1 MAGQKPDPQ
10 HPFGHGRIEYL
21 SGLIVSA
28 AVLIM
33 AFELIKSSIEKI
45 LHPETIESS
54 PLILIILTASILVKC
69 YMAYYNRSLGK
80 KLDSTVM
87 SATAADSFS
96 DMVSTSVV
104 LLVTIASPFTDFN
117 LDGWCG
123 ILVGIFIFYTGI
135 TSMKETIDPLLGQ
148 PPTKELV
155 QQILDIVDA
164 YPSVLGIHDLL
175 VHDYGPGHLI
185 ISLHVEVSAS
195 GDILMIH
202 DEIDNIERELKQALF
217 LTILE
222 AEAHLRSIFSYR
234 FAEKYKADPY
244 AYLNL
249 SNYKNDNI
257 DGMLSVIQTIS
268 KISRTI
274 DCYKRRQEEGSI
286 IHYLKKYKY
295 VPIWVLIN
303 YLSFGELRTLLEKSP
318 EDIQN
323 NVARDCMDFVSQN
336 IQGEL
341 EVFHPGTLCSFVA
354 NINEIRNIC
363 AHNNRIIGFKCH
375 HDDKY
380 WKPLHSKYHIVSTD
394 LRRSAYSVFIS
405 LQCFVSQT
413 EYGILHN
420 TILKRTKTLS
430 RNLRAISVNEIL
442 LKLGF
447 PEDWHLKEQRLSQ

>member
-1 MAGQKPDPQ
+1 MKDFKTLDEQIDILKSRGLVINNETRAK
-10 HPFGHGRIEYL
+10 EYL
-21 SGLIVSA
+21 LSQNYYNLINGYANFFPRSG
-28 AVLIM
+28 
-33 AFELIKSSIEKI
+33 ENY
-45 LHPETIESS
+45 
-54 PLILIILTASILVKC
+54 TAST
-69 YMAYYNRSLGK
+69 N
-80 KLDSTVM
+80 
-87 SATAADSFS
+87 
-96 DMVSTSVV
+96 
-104 LLVTIASPFTDFN
+104 FN
-117 LDGWCG
+117 E
-123 ILVGIFIFYTGI
+123 I
-135 TSMKETIDPLLGQ
+135 TSLY
-148 PPTKELV
+148 V
-155 QQILDIVDA
+155 F
-164 YPSVLGIHDLL
+164 
-175 VHDYGPGHLI
+175 
-185 ISLHVEVSAS
+185 
-195 GDILMIH
+195 
-202 DEIDNIERELKQALF
+202 EREFKQTLLLA
-217 LTILE
+217 ILE
-222 AEAHLRSIFSYR
+222 AETHLRSIFAYR
-234 FAEKYKADPY
+234 FAEMYQNEPY
-244 AYLNL
+244 AYLNIKCYEQNKIL
-249 SNYKNDNI
+249 SATKTISN
-257 DGMLSVIQTIS
+257 LSQTILNHN
-268 KISRTI
+268 K
-274 DCYKRRQEEGSI
+274 YHKNGSI
-286 IHYLKKYKY
+286 AHYVKKYNH

-375 HDDKY
+375 HDDKF

>member
-1 MAGQKPDPQ
+1 MLIKEFKTLDEQ
-10 HPFGHGRIEYL
+10 IEL
-21 SGLIVSA
+21 LKKRGLIIRDEERAKKYLLSQN
-28 AVLIM
+28 
-33 AFELIKSSIEKI
+33 
-45 LHPETIESS
+45 
-54 PLILIILTASILVKC
+54 
-69 YMAYYNRSLGK
+69 YYNIINGYAK
-80 KLDSTVM
+80 FF
-87 SATAADSFS
+87 TAEGDKYISGTTFEE
-96 DMVSTSVV
+96 
-104 LLVTIASPFTDFN
+104 
-117 LDGWCG
+117 
-123 ILVGIFIFYTGI
+123 I
-135 TSMKETIDPLLGQ
+135 TSLY
-148 PPTKELV
+148 V
-155 QQILDIVDA
+155 F
-164 YPSVLGIHDLL
+164 
-175 VHDYGPGHLI
+175 
-185 ISLHVEVSAS
+185 
-195 GDILMIH
+195 
-202 DEIDNIERELKQALF
+202 ERELKQALF
-217 LTILE
+217 LTMLE

-234 FAEKYKADPY
+234 FAEKYKDDPY

-380 WKPLHSKYHIVSTD
+380 WKPLHSKYHIVTTD